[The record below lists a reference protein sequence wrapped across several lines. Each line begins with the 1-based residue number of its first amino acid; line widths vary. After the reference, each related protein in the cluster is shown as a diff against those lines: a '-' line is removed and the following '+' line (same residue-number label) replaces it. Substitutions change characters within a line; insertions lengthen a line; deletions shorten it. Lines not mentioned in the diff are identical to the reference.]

1 MLFLRWV
8 SSRSIPCDPLPPSP
22 VKRMPRLT
30 QRGAAALV
38 LLLAL
43 ASCGPKGPGG
53 PPGGAPEVGVVV
65 VRTEPVALT
74 AELSGRTS
82 AFLVSEVR
90 PQVGGVI
97 TARLFQ
103 EGAYVR
109 AGQPLYQIDPA
120 TYRASL
126 QSAEAGLAQARAAYG
141 TAKLKADR
149 YKDLVTINAVSRQ
162 DNDDAQAAA
171 QQAAANVQAQR
182 AAVDQAR
189 INLGYSRVVA
199 PISGRIGKSSVTPGA
214 LVTASQATALATV
227 QNLDKIYVDV
237 TQSAA
242 ELLKL
247 RRDLAAGQIGGPTS
261 AQARLILEDGTIY
274 PIPGKLEFADVTVD
288 PGTGSVG
295 LRAVFP
301 NPDGTLLPGLY
312 VRARISKGV
321 VDAGVL
327 APQAA
332 VTRDPKGQ
340 ASVLVV
346 GAGNKAETRALTI
359 AQTVGDKWLVTAGLK
374 AGDRVVVDGLQK
386 AQPGAVVKPVVLGAN
401 R

>member
-1 MLFLRWV
+1 
-8 SSRSIPCDPLPPSP
+8 
-22 VKRMPRLT
+22 
-30 QRGAAALV
+30 
-38 LLLAL
+38 
-43 ASCGPKGPGG
+43 
-53 PPGGAPEVGVVV
+53 
-65 VRTEPVALT
+65 
-74 AELSGRTS
+74 
-82 AFLVSEVR
+82 
-90 PQVGGVI
+90 
-97 TARLFQ
+97 
-103 EGAYVR
+103 
-109 AGQPLYQIDPA
+109 
-120 TYRASL
+120 
-126 QSAEAGLAQARAAYG
+126 
-141 TAKLKADR
+141 
-149 YKDLVTINAVSRQ
+149 
-162 DNDDAQAAA
+162 
-171 QQAAANVQAQR
+171 
-182 AAVDQAR
+182 VDQAR

-261 AQARLILEDGTIY
+261 AQASLILEDGTIY

-288 PGTGSVG
+288 PGTGSVD

-346 GAGNKAETRALTI
+346 GAGNKAETRPLTI

-374 AGDRVVVDGLQK
+374 AGDRLIVDGLQK

>member
-1 MLFLRWV
+1 
-8 SSRSIPCDPLPPSP
+8 
-22 VKRMPRLT
+22 MPRLT